1 LAIRQERF
9 QLLSP
14 ETMDSQNSHISSGY
28 VTGRPNAPNNNN
40 NNNGGTTTQQ
50 QRDTHLPRVNE
61 VFQQASTALVQV
73 FRHYSGL
80 SLEGGAG
87 KMSKKCFVQL
97 AKDSHLI
104 GGTMR

>member
-14 ETMDSQNSHISSGY
+14 ETMDSKNSTSGY
-28 VTGRPNAPNNNN
+28 VTGRPNAPNNNS
-40 NNNGGTTTQQ
+40 NNGGTTTQQ
-50 QRDTHLPRVNE
+50 QRDTHLQRVNE
-61 VFQQASTALVQV
+61 VFHQASTALVQV